1 MPSVRCHVCKKKL
14 GVMEYTCKC
23 GKVFCITHLQVEE
36 HACTYDYRT
45 EKKALLK
52 QQLET
57 GPLSTK
63 VTPI

>member
-1 MPSVRCHVCKKKL
+1 
-14 GVMEYTCKC
+14 MEYTCKC
-23 GKVFCITHLQVEE
+23 GKVFCITHLQAEE

-45 EKKALLK
+45 EKQALLK

-57 GPLSTK
+57 GPLTTK